1 VNKLISLTN
10 VTKTY
15 QNGALSTLALNKIN
29 LSIQKGE
36 YISIIGTSG
45 SGKSTLLNILG
56 LLDTPTKGTY
66 LLNGEDVTRY
76 NDIKQTAIRL
86 KTFGFVFQQFHLIP
100 RSTVEKN
107 ISLPLLYN
115 GFNKHERTTRVIELL
130 ELMQLSEKIKNTPK
144 QLSGGQKQRVAIAR
158 ALANKPNVI
167 FADEPTGSL
176 DSKTTK
182 NILLLFD
189 ELHKLGNTI
198 IVVTHDFNVAKLAK
212 RIITIKDGE
221 IQNDEVNHYDF

>member
-1 VNKLISLTN
+1 MNKLISLTN

-15 QNGALSTLALNKIN
+15 QNVALSTLALNKIN

-36 YISIIGTSG
+36 YVSIIGTSG

-86 KTFGFVFQQFHLIP
+86 KTFGFVFQQFNLIP

-115 GFNKHERTTRVIELL
+115 GFDKHERTTRVIELL

-158 ALANKPNVI
+158 ALANKPDVI